1 VVRIHQRL
9 SIPESELEFT
19 TSRSSGPGGQHVNT
33 SETRVTLRF
42 DVENS
47 PSLSEGQKRRI
58 RSRLKTRINNEGVL
72 HVSSQKHRSQSA
84 NRDATIE
91 KFAELLRGALQ
102 RRKKRKKTKPT
113 KASQE
118 RRLDEKKRRGRR
130 KKQRSKDW
138 SRDDW

>member
-1 VVRIHQRL
+1 MIRIHRRL

-42 DVENS
+42 DIENS
-47 PSLSEGQKRRI
+47 PSLSEGQKQRI
-58 RSRLKTRINNEGVL
+58 RSRLKTRINKEGVL
-72 HVSSQKHRSQSA
+72 LVSSQKHRSQSA

-91 KFAELLRGALQ
+91 KFAVLLREGLQ

-118 RRLDEKKRRGRR
+118 RRLEAKKQRGRR
-130 KKQRSKDW
+130 KKNRSKNW
-138 SRDDW
+138 SREDW

>member
-1 VVRIHQRL
+1 MVRIHQRL